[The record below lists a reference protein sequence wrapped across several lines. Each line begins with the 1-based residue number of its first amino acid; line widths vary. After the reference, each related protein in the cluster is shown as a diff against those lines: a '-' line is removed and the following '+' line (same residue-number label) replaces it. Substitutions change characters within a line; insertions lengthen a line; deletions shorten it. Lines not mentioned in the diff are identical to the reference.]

1 MAELLPIRA
10 PFANKSSTTM
20 AKLLLLAS
28 VFQQSYSELLS
39 FTLES
44 SATMAE
50 YKARAVQGPSLI
62 YLNYTSIQA
71 TALMEAWNLLFL
83 QGVIKEQ
90 ENHFLFTRE

>member
-1 MAELLPIRA
+1 MAE
-10 PFANKSSTTM
+10 
-20 AKLLLLAS
+20 LLLLAS
-28 VFQQSYSELLS
+28 VFQQSYVSELLP

-50 YKARAVQGPSLI
+50 WMLKTIVHSFIVDKARAVQGPSLI

-71 TALMEAWNLLFL
+71 TALMEAWNLLLL

-90 ENHFLFTRE
+90 ENHSLFTRE